1 MLSKYARAA
10 IYERVEEA
18 HAHLDAAAH
27 TARVNGEMALS
38 EELSEC
44 ADGVLNLLNRIENTW
59 EDV

>member
-1 MLSKYARAA
+1 MLNVRATIHARVERARAQ
-10 IYERVEEA
+10 
-18 HAHLDAAAH
+18 LDAAAYI
-27 TARVNGEMALS
+27 ARANGDMALS